1 MMAINWKFF
10 EKQTLVVLVVL
21 SVVLQV
27 LYLACKLTE
36 DSSFG

>member
-10 EKQTLVVLVVL
+10 EKQTLVVLGVL

-36 DSSFG
+36 ASSF

>member
-27 LYLACKLTE
+27 LYLACTLTE